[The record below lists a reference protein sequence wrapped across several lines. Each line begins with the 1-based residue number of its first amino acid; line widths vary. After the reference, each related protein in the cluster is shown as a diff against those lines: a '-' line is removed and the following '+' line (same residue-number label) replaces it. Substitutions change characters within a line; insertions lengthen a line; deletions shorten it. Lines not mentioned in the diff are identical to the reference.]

1 MPCSLVDHFTHSRT
15 CRQMKMKAA
24 VWNVSTKSKEPQV
37 RGPHGLDA
45 IFGHSNWRIAG
56 AAQLSCT
63 TILDIRIS
71 NRCVSKIYLPSNNGY
86 GKCPPSSSTWRKP
99 RTPTKSLPS
108 LRLVF
113 LLPPEAEEPL
123 AELAGS
129 PGRGLAREVQA
140 VSLRVSG
147 GRDSNRSTTKEKL
160 QDVNSSSV
168 IQVTSLLNRSSW
180 MIQ

>member
-1 MPCSLVDHFTHSRT
+1 MVQNPMPCSLVDHFTHSRT

-108 LRLVF
+108 LPFGFPSAARSRRTACGTRGKSRPGVGS
-113 LLPPEAEEPL
+113 
-123 AELAGS
+123 GS
-129 PGRGLAREVQA
+129 PGCESPCFGWPGFQQIHDEREAPGCQ
-140 VSLRVSG
+140 
-147 GRDSNRSTTKEKL
+147 
-160 QDVNSSSV
+160 
-168 IQVTSLLNRSSW
+168 
-180 MIQ
+180 